1 MVFGV
6 EEADSAVKQRDN
18 ENLLHRAGQF
28 DVNEELV
35 EEVCNSCSDCIF
47 WGLFFLVHDCGFGY
61 A

>member
-47 WGLFFLVHDCGFGY
+47 WGLFFFGS
-61 A
+61 